1 MIRFLNAVCLL
12 MATSCL
18 AGGYYLAGIVW
29 PAVGILAFGIIW
41 IIALV
46 RKWDWFS
53 LLGLFMTF
61 GVAAFGLFVVSP
73 SGSLTGTFT
82 LVGAEVAAR
91 ATDLFIFGALFAL
104 LVFDLSD
111 LVRRSRLAS
120 PEDDIRGIERRH
132 LIRLTLVIVL
142 GGCLVFAALALYL
155 QLAFEWTVVLIF
167 VVILGIGRLV
177 NWFQK
182 KQEGE

>member
-46 RKWDWFS
+46 RKWDWF
-53 LLGLFMTF
+53 
-61 GVAAFGLFVVSP
+61 AFGLFVVSP

-132 LIRLTLVIVL
+132 LIRLTLVTVL
-142 GGCLVFAALALYL
+142 GGGLIFAALALYL
-155 QLAFEWTVVLIF
+155 RLAFEWMVVLIF